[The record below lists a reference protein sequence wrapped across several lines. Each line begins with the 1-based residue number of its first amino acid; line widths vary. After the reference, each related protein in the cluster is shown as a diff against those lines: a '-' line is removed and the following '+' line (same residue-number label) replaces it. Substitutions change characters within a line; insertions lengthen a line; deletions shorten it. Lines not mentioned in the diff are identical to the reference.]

1 MHNKLGGAN
10 LTNFLSADTDAVRM
24 FGVQNA
30 NIASQIFGV
39 ANVDS
44 AASVAAM
51 TPVFGLIGADFLMSF
66 AAAQVLQAKD
76 MNELASKYTD
86 LAAGAMTA
94 AQEYL
99 AQDGSNAVNL
109 AVQNNKI

>member
-1 MHNKLGGAN
+1 MTN
-10 LTNFLSADTDAVRM
+10 LAVDTDAVRM

-51 TPVFGLIGADFLMSF
+51 VPVFGVIGADFLMSF
-66 AAAQVLQAKD
+66 TAAQVLQAKD
-76 MNELASKYTD
+76 MNELGAKYSE
-86 LAAGAMTA
+86 LAANAQTA
-94 AQEYL
+94 AQSYL
-99 AQDGSNAVNL
+99 AEDSTNAVNL
-109 AVQNNKI
+109 AVQNNKL